1 MKPSR
6 VTRPPKVPLEPG
18 EFVEVMLRGRL
29 TDPEGPTH
37 LVARAERFV
46 GHRIGA
52 SRWILLTTSRL
63 LVVAPFARKDDW
75 FDVVFDRREV
85 SASQGV
91 KRGDVIT
98 VDLATPRG
106 RQVLRV
112 PADRRSEVSRF
123 IRAIKR

>member
-1 MKPSR
+1 
-6 VTRPPKVPLEPG
+6 VPLEPG

-29 TDPEGPTH
+29 TDPAGPTR
-37 LVARAERFV
+37 LVAKAERFV
-46 GHRIGA
+46 GRRLGA
-52 SRWILLTTSRL
+52 SRWILLTTQRF

-75 FDVVFDRREV
+75 FDVAFDRRDV
-85 SASQGV
+85 SATQGV

-112 PADRRSEVSRF
+112 PANRRSEVSRF
-123 IRAIKR
+123 VRAIKR

>member
-6 VTRPPKVPLEPG
+6 VARPPNVPLEPG

-29 TDPEGPTH
+29 TSPEGPTH

-46 GHRIGA
+46 GRRIGA
-52 SRWILLTTSRL
+52 SRWILLTTDRL